1 MTLHVWL
8 DCFCRHINS
17 ETAVQARMRYFLAVI
32 LFVLIEKAWGS
43 NCPEFQ
49 RRKSMHNL
57 IHADGLQLE
66 GKIWEEFNRQ
76 PFMRLRG
83 GFGPEPMPPNKNTK
97 HRLNKQ
103 DKGADAR
110 REERENERRGV
121 GFSRGMVEDLLGRML
136 VNDGL
141 IVKKAE
147 RDAEEI
153 LAEPGFSDALMD
165 IMRDKDAKY
174 VFCSCV
180 DFCLRS
186 HAYSS
191 VMSTI
196 LYML

>member
-1 MTLHVWL
+1 
-8 DCFCRHINS
+8 
-17 ETAVQARMRYFLAVI
+17 MRDFLSVI
-32 LFVLIEKAWGS
+32 LVVLIGKAWGS
-43 NCPEFQ
+43 NGPEFQ
-49 RRKSMHNL
+49 RMKSMYNL

-66 GKIWEEFNRQ
+66 GRVWEESNRQ

-103 DKGADAR
+103 DKGADVR

-147 RDAEEI
+147 RDAEEL
-153 LAEPGFSDALMD
+153 LAEPGFSDALME

-174 VFCSCV
+174 VFCSCL
-180 DFCLRS
+180 DFFLRS

-191 VMSTI
+191 VLSI
-196 LYML
+196 FLHML